1 MKKFLSILFCAV
13 LLTTCFTKGFSLSA
27 ANTSAVSQQSAIP
40 DHVNLKG
47 ENAIKDFY
55 TKDGETLIPAIAA
68 IYPMDCPSAEC
79 RLYPSVSLSQ
89 RHQLQ
94 RKCFRPGFPDRGFTD
109 HRANLSDSE

>member
-55 TKDGETLIPAIAA
+55 TKDGETLIQLLLLSIQWTVL
-68 IYPMDCPSAEC
+68 
-79 RLYPSVSLSQ
+79 RL
-89 RHQLQ
+89 
-94 RKCFRPGFPDRGFTD
+94 KM
-109 HRANLSDSE
+109 